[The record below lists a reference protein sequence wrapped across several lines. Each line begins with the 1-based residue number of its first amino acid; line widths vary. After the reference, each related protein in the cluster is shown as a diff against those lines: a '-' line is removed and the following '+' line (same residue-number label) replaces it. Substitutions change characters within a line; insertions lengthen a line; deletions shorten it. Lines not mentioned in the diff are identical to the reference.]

1 MPLLVLLNWVITLPT
16 VGRIHE
22 MPPTLRV
29 PVLLVLVAGGVVVV
43 VVLVDGVVVGVV
55 TTVTGGGV

>member
-1 MPLLVLLNWVITLPT
+1 MPLLVLLNWVITLPA

-22 MPPTLRV
+22 IPPTLRV
-29 PVLLVLVAGGVVVV
+29 PVLFEAAGGVVVV
-43 VVLVDGVVVGVV
+43 GVLVDGVVVGVV